1 MKPFPWSYSALNTFV
16 TCPAQ
21 YHAVK
26 VVKTAA
32 DVKGEAA
39 RYGDYVH
46 KQFELRQRDKTPLPA
61 DLAHHEGFM
70 KTLEFQPANERLIEA
85 KLALDKNLQPCKF
98 FARDVWVRSI
108 IDFATIDDDSAFIV
122 DYKTGKRKP
131 TAKQMKLCALITFAT
146 YPHVEYCDCVYY
158 MTQFPKEE
166 QQISYTYYREE
177 IPSLWREFVPD
188 LVQYIEAFQTD
199 IWQERQSGLCRG
211 WCPVK
216 QCPYWTPKPDA

>member
-1 MKPFPWSYSALNTFV
+1 MKPFPWSHSTLNMFT

-32 DVKGEAA
+32 DAKGEEA

-46 KQFELRQRDKTPLPA
+46 KQFENRQKYAAILPP
-61 DLAHHEGFM
+61 DLAHHEDYMQALAALPG
-70 KTLEFQPANERLIEA
+70 ERLIEG
-85 KLALDKNLQPCKF
+85 KLALNKDLQPCAF
-98 FARDVWVRSI
+98 FARDVWVRAI
-108 IDFATIDDDSAFIV
+108 IDFAAIDGDTARIV
-122 DYKTGKRKP
+122 DYKTGKRLP
-131 TAKQMKLCALITFAT
+131 SPDQMRLCSLIVFGT
-146 YPHVEYCDCVYY
+146 YPRVQVCECTYY
-158 MTQFPKEE
+158 MTQFPAE
-166 QQISYTYYREE
+166 QRIVQHTFRREDAGK
-177 IPSLWREFVPD
+177 LWQKFVPA
-188 LVQYIEAFQTD
+188 LTQYVEAFHTD